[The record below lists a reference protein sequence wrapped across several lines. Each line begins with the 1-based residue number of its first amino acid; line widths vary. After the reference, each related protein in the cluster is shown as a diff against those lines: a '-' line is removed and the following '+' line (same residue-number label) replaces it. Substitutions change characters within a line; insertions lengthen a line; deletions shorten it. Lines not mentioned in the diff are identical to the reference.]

1 MQRRAVSFGLSG
13 KLDGKVIALHVNT
26 GDIGGDQLLVVE

>member
-13 KLDGKVIALHVNT
+13 KLDGKVIPPYVNT
-26 GDIGGDQLLVVE
+26 DDIGKDPLLVVE